1 MDAMKQS
8 SKNSQDMEA
17 TTNLWLCHTC
27 QVVNNVNGTVATL
40 TLNLS
45 MDDDGR
51 TLTCRV
57 QTPQLSGSAIE
68 ESIRMQV
75 YCEYAI
81 SAKIRQSTQH
91 LLRNFQKHKMG
102 GKFKFESNLPDEVIR
117 RPLMATK
124 CSPPWN
130 VAG

>member
-1 MDAMKQS
+1 
-8 SKNSQDMEA
+8 
-17 TTNLWLCHTC
+17 
-27 QVVNNVNGTVATL
+27 VVNSVNGTVATL

-75 YCEYAI
+75 YCEYAQI
-81 SAKIRQSTQH
+81 YLDILTEIRKNLQLKFDAKI
-91 LLRNFQKHKMG
+91 
-102 GKFKFESNLPDEVIR
+102 
-117 RPLMATK
+117 
-124 CSPPWN
+124 
-130 VAG
+130 